1 MEESKDNS
9 DNMDQYHFKRRI
21 LRIKNVPK
29 SFASVRFTL
38 LVLFPNVKNLKWSDF
53 RISPFKGLILPTT
66 PISATSSTIINVT
79 MVTKRKVVK
88 SVARYYSAAAIASS
102 RSKVKVV
109 NQTENVWLHIFFRN
123 RFCFSFLIESESG

>member
-1 MEESKDNS
+1 MFSGFQPHLS
-9 DNMDQYHFKRRI
+9 GY
-21 LRIKNVPK
+21 LIKK
-29 SFASVRFTL
+29 SIR
-38 LVLFPNVKNLKWSDF
+38 SDF
-53 RISPFKGLILPTT
+53 KISPFKGQFLPIT